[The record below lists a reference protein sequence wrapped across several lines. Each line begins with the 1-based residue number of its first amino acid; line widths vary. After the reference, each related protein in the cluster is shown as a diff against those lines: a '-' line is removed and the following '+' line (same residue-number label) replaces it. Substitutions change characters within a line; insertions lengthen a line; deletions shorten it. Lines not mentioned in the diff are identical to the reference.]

1 MRELNH
7 PATGK
12 AIRVPEENAARW
24 VAAGWTEPAPR
35 QSVATPVED
44 VGDGANTP
52 EADPATTTHKATRSR
67 TKKD

>member
-12 AIRVPEENAARW
+12 AIRVPEEKAARW
-24 VAAGWTEPAPR
+24 VAAGWTEPAPS
-35 QSVATPVED
+35 QSVATPIED
-44 VGDGANTP
+44 V
-52 EADPATTTHKATRSR
+52 ADPATTTHKATRSR